1 MKEKKIT
8 KKEKEKK
15 KVKSTENKKKEY
27 FYGLGRR
34 KTAVAQVRIY
44 FLEKKSEFLVNKREM
59 KEYFTLLSY
68 QNIFQD
74 PLRVTGLLEKVKVD
88 AKVKGGG
95 LRGQVEAIR
104 LGIARAL
111 VKYDDNFK
119 KVLRAEG
126 FLTRD
131 ARKVERKKA
140 GLKKARRAPQWAK
153 R

>member
-1 MKEKKIT
+1 MEKK
-8 KKEKEKK
+8 
-15 KVKSTENKKKEY
+15 NKKQQTANSKKNQRKAEKAEKY

-34 KTAVAQVRIY
+34 KTAVAQVKI
-44 FLEKKSEFLVNKREM
+44 FVGKKKASFLVNDKKMED
-59 KEYFTLLSY
+59 YFPILAY
-68 QNIFQD
+68 QNTFQD
-74 PLRVTGLLEKVKVD
+74 ALRVGGLLEKVKVV

-95 LRGQVEAIR
+95 LTGQVEAIR
-104 LGIARAL
+104 LGMARAL
-111 VKYDDNFK
+111 VKYDEGLK
-119 KVLRAEG
+119 KPLRAEG